1 MSKIEKVWL
10 GSVVE
15 QIEAATKPQ
24 EIELV
29 FFLLK
34 PQMFNKKREKNK
46 ERKIKREIEKKK
58 KNSRHI

>member
-29 FFLLK
+29 FFFTETTNV
-34 PQMFNKKREKNK
+34 QQEARKK
-46 ERKIKREIEKKK
+46 
-58 KNSRHI
+58 